1 MSGLTSWHRRCSPLE
16 LVDQRDVHA
25 ADEADVAGF
34 GLRGGGRADEEGAC
48 SSAKSR
54 LAMLSPSAAA
64 SSTMANWVSGSSL
77 ATLRDR
83 GGVGEADRDHR
94 VETGAG
100 QGAQALLLGRLGL
113 AGASLGLLGL
123 DAELLRGPVQAG
135 GSGVVE

>member
-1 MSGLTSWHRRCSPLE
+1 
-16 LVDQRDVHA
+16 
-25 ADEADVAGF
+25 
-34 GLRGGGRADEEGAC
+34 
-48 SSAKSR
+48 
-54 LAMLSPSAAA
+54 
-64 SSTMANWVSGSSL
+64 L